1 MKKMLVTMLVV
12 ILTSVGLHTGSVSN
26 VEAAENDWVNGFPP
40 YSEIVNTDSILSE
53 LTEEEYHEA
62 VRNAI
67 PIESLMVEPTETQ
80 PEGNIKPM
88 ANMSWAFDNLQ
99 PPGPSGGAH
108 FSGEFTSSATKF
120 KITVVQWATNS
131 NKSPQ
136 VNYTLV
142 NRDYFGKPV
151 LIYGRFT
158 HTNTT
163 AEIWNVPPGTYQVM
177 VTNLNDYAISGN
189 GYIDAI
195 F

>member
-12 ILTSVGLHTGSVSN
+12 ILTSVGLHTGSDSN

-88 ANMSWAFDNLQ
+88 ANMSWVFDNLQ

-131 NKSPQ
+131 NKAPD
-136 VNYTLV
+136 VHYTLV
-142 NRDYFGKPV
+142 NRDYFGKPT
-151 LIYGRFT
+151 LISGRFT

-177 VTNLNDYAISGN
+177 VTNMNDFAISGN
-189 GYIDAI
+189 GYIDGI

>member
-1 MKKMLVTMLVV
+1 MKKMFVTMLVV
-12 ILTSVGLHTGSVSN
+12 ILTSVGLHTGISN

-40 YSEIVNTDSILSE
+40 YSEIMKTDSFLSE
-53 LTEEEYHEA
+53 LTEEEYYEA
-62 VRNAI
+62 IRNVI
-67 PIESLMVEPTETQ
+67 PMESLMVESTETQ
-80 PEGNIKPM
+80 PEGHIKPM
-88 ANMSWAFDNLQ
+88 ANMSWVFDNL
-99 PPGPSGGAH
+99 GPNAGGH

-131 NKSPQ
+131 NKAPD

-142 NRDYFGKPV
+142 NRNYRGKPV
-151 LIYGRFT
+151 LISGRFT

-177 VTNLNDYAISGN
+177 VTNLNDFAISGN
-189 GYIDAI
+189 GYIDGI

>member
-1 MKKMLVTMLVV
+1 M
-12 ILTSVGLHTGSVSN
+12 
-26 VEAAENDWVNGFPP
+26 NGFPP

-131 NKSPQ
+131 NKSPSEL
-136 VNYTLV
+136 YT
-142 NRDYFGKPV
+142 R
-151 LIYGRFT
+151 
-158 HTNTT
+158 
-163 AEIWNVPPGTYQVM
+163 
-177 VTNLNDYAISGN
+177 
-189 GYIDAI
+189 
-195 F
+195 